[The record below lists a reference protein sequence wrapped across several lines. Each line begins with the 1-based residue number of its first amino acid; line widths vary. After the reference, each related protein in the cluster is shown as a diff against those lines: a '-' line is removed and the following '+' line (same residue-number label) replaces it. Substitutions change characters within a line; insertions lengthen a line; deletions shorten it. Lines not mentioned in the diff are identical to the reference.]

1 MQEGILIILIL
12 QTAEKTLGEANHS
25 RPHKWKWWNG
35 DVNPDTPTLE
45 PTGIAEEVGFGER
58 ELPLPSCPRLSLPAL
73 LKRKRNSPL
82 WAAAHPACLPGTETR
97 AAKRV
102 RPRQLSAPR
111 SQSRAVVGGRV
122 RKELLVRLAGA
133 ALAGQL
139 LSSPCVTQVRRWVS
153 VRKPGR
159 GMGPRQGPRAEN
171 VREGEFRST
180 APPPREG
187 GENCSPGVGLGA
199 FDPLKTGAFAPIGS
213 RGRQ

>member
-1 MQEGILIILIL
+1 M
-12 QTAEKTLGEANHS
+12 
-25 RPHKWKWWNG
+25 
-35 DVNPDTPTLE
+35 NPDTPTLE

-58 ELPLPSCPRLSLPAL
+58 ELPLPSCPPSLLSLKGKGTVRCGLQLTL
-73 LKRKRNSPL
+73 LVSQVLKP
-82 WAAAHPACLPGTETR
+82 R

-133 ALAGQL
+133 ALAGQR
-139 LSSPCVTQVRRWVS
+139 LSSPCITQVRRWVS